1 MNSAGRHGLIAP
13 LDGVAPLLHASSFV
27 APGAVVIGHVSI
39 GAESSIW
46 YGAVLRGDEEEIRI
60 GDRSNIQDGVVVH
73 TTCGQGATIIG
84 SDVTIGHRAV
94 LHGCRIGDG
103 AMIGIGAIV
112 LDGAVVE
119 PGAIVAAGAVVAPS
133 KVVGSG
139 MLWAGCPARATRPI
153 KPAEIAFLQENP
165 AHYAGQATRHRR
177 LLDEHFGLSSTGE
190 LPGTAGGQIR
200 GADAVS

>member
-1 MNSAGRHGLIAP
+1 VNAAGRHGLIAP
-13 LDGVAPLLHASSFV
+13 LDGIAPGLHASSFV
-27 APGAVVIGHVSI
+27 APGAVVIGRVSI

-84 SDVTIGHRAV
+84 SDVTVGHRAV

-119 PGAIVAAGAVVAPS
+119 PGAIVAAGAVVAPG

-139 MLWAGCPARATRPI
+139 MLWAGCPAREMRAI
-153 KPAEIAFLQENP
+153 KPAELAFLRDNP
-165 AHYAGQATRHRR
+165 AHYAGQALRHRT
-177 LLDEHFGLSSTGE
+177 LLDEHFGLSSTGKAR
-190 LPGTAGGQIR
+190 PAM
-200 GADAVS
+200 

>member
-13 LDGVAPLLHASSFV
+13 LDGVAPQLHVSSFV
-27 APGAVVIGHVSI
+27 APGAVVIGYVSI
-39 GAESSIW
+39 GAESSVW

-73 TTCGQGATIIG
+73 TTCGQGPAIIG

-119 PGAIVAAGAVVAPS
+119 PGAIVAAGAVVAPG

-139 MLWAGCPARATRPI
+139 ALWAGCPAREMRAI
-153 KPAEIAFLQENP
+153 KSDEISFLRGNP
-165 AHYAGQATRHRR
+165 AHYAAQASRHRG
-177 LLDEHFGLSSTGE
+177 LLDDHLK
-190 LPGTAGGQIR
+190 LPKTDMFPEPAKL
-200 GADAVS
+200 

>member
-1 MNSAGRHGLIAP
+1 MSSAGRHGLIAP
-13 LDGVAPLLHASSFV
+13 LDGVAPELHASSFV
-27 APGAVVIGHVSI
+27 APGAVVIGRVSI

-60 GDRSNIQDGVVVH
+60 GDRSNIQDCVVVH

-119 PGAIVAAGAVVAPS
+119 PGAVVAAGAVVAPG

-139 MLWAGCPARATRPI
+139 ALWAGCPAREVRPI
-153 KPAEIAFLQENP
+153 KPAEIAFLRDNP
-165 AHYAGQATRHRR
+165 AHYAGQALRHRA
-177 LLDEHFGLSSTGE
+177 LLGEHFRCSPTGKF
-190 LPGTAGGQIR
+190 PDPPSG
-200 GADAVS
+200 

>member
-1 MNSAGRHGLIAP
+1 MSVVGGNGLIAP
-13 LDGVAPLLHASSFV
+13 LDGIAPELHETSFV
-27 APGAVVIGHVSI
+27 APGAVVIGSVSI
-39 GAESSIW
+39 GAESSVW

-60 GDRSNIQDGVVVH
+60 GERSNIQDGAVVH
-73 TTCGQGATIIG
+73 TTCGQGPAIIG

-119 PGAIVAAGAVVAPS
+119 PGAIVAAGAVVAPG

-139 MLWAGCPARATRPI
+139 MLWAGCPAREMRAI
-153 KPAEIAFLQENP
+153 KPAELTFLHDNP
-165 AHYAGQATRHRR
+165 AHYAAQAARHRWV
-177 LLDEHFGLSSTGE
+177 LYQQS
-190 LPGTAGGQIR
+190 
-200 GADAVS
+200 ADRRIEF